1 MEKLKFLF
9 EFSKVLLTVDEVM
22 EVKFLGKPK
31 PLVNGKFV
39 NELIKVFELNS
50 FLSG

>member
-22 EVKFLGKPK
+22 EVKFLGKPE
-31 PLVNGKFV
+31 PLVNDKFV
-39 NELIKVFELNS
+39 NELIKVFELNN